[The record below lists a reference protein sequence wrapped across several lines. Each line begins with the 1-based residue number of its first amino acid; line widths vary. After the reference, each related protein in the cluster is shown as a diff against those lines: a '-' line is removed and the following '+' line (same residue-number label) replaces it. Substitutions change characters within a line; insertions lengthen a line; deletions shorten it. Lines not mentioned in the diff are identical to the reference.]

1 LKSKDKDFYSD
12 IKSGAIQIYQRY
24 FNRML
29 QSVDVDNLTERS
41 YNRTYDKDSVKTDYD
56 KISKILDE
64 AEKDNLDSNYL
75 IVIFEQYIFADVWKR
90 KRYQENWVERVM
102 KREPTD
108 FFPDPWAIV
117 DIIQGGKDSE

>member
-1 LKSKDKDFYSD
+1 
-12 IKSGAIQIYQRY
+12 
-24 FNRML
+24 ML

-41 YNRTYDKDSVKTDYD
+41 YNHTYDKDSVKTDYD

-64 AEKDNLDSNYL
+64 AETDNLDSNQL

-90 KRYQENWVERVM
+90 ETYQENWVERVM
-102 KREPTD
+102 ERKPTD
-108 FFPDPWAIV
+108 FFPDPWAVV

>member
-1 LKSKDKDFYSD
+1 MNSEDKDFYSD

-41 YNRTYDKDSVKTDYD
+41 YNRTYDKDSVKTDYE

-64 AEKDNLDSNYL
+64 AEKDNLNSNYL

-90 KRYQENWVERVM
+90 ERYQENWVERVM
-102 KREPTD
+102 EREPTD

-117 DIIQGGKDSE
+117 DIIQGGKHSK